1 MDAGQRSLGTAH
13 DVSEVRQSD
22 GGATVCQGVGQGCV
36 AMFAKTMPGDG
47 VNQERQLLR
56 RFASVA
62 AEAHAFGVFLDH
74 GGFQCRSTVPDDH
87 FSMHGQYS
95 ITH

>member
-22 GGATVCQGVGQGCV
+22 GGATVRQGV
-36 AMFAKTMPGDG
+36 AMFAKTVPGDG